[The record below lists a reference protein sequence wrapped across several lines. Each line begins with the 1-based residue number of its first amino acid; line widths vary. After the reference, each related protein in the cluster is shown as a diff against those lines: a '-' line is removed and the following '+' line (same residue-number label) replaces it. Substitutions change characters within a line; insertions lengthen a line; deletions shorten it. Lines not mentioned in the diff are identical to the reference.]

1 MPAQTNGK
9 VLSQQTATI
18 GEPVQRLL
26 VFMAGGINSF
36 KDKIMFE
43 IYKENV
49 YSGEYR
55 VVYFSELDDHNKD
68 KEIDRAM
75 KGDHFFDGF
84 ILSLKKDR
92 AMKQIE
98 DILEKLNDGET
109 LDDQYM
115 NKYLEEFLAD

>member
-1 MPAQTNGK
+1 
-9 VLSQQTATI
+9 
-18 GEPVQRLL
+18 
-26 VFMAGGINSF
+26 MAGGINSF

-84 ILSLKKDR
+84 ILTLKKDR
-92 AMKQIE
+92 AMKKIE

-109 LDDQYM
+109 LDDHYM
-115 NKYLEEFLAD
+115 NKQLEEFLAG